1 LNIVVLVK
9 SAVNEAELRA
19 DGAGHP
25 LLRGAPA
32 KMSNF
37 DMNGVEEAVRQKEKD
52 RDGGTLTVLTLG
64 GAEAKKAIR
73 EAMAM
78 GGTKGVHVLAEAADA
93 PDSLGTA
100 YCLAKAVRRLG
111 GIDLVVCSEGAS
123 DTYQGQ
129 VGAMVA
135 EFLGMPFLAF
145 AKKVEVEAG
154 KVTVEQGFEG
164 GVRVLQAEL
173 PAVVSVVSEANVPRY
188 PTLLQVMVAGKK
200 AIEDVPLASLK
211 GEDYPETGMEVL
223 EITQQP
229 ANRKKV
235 LLEGPPE
242 EAAKKLVD
250 ALTKEGA
257 LF

>member
-19 DGAGHP
+19 DPAGHP
-25 LLRGAPA
+25 VLNGAA
-32 KMSNF
+32 MKMSNF
-37 DMNGVEEAVRQKEKD
+37 DMNGVEEAVRQKEKN
-52 RDGGTLTVLTLG
+52 GGTVIVMTLG

-78 GGTKGVHVLAEAADA
+78 GGTRAVHIVAEPSDA

-100 YCLAKAVRRLG
+100 YLLAKAIKRIGEV
-111 GIDLVVCSEGAS
+111 DLVVCSEGAS

-135 EFLGMPFLAF
+135 EFLDMPFLAY
-145 AKKVEVEAG
+145 ARKVETVEG
-154 KVTVEQGFEG
+154 KVRCEQGAEK
-164 GVRVLQAEL
+164 GVRVLEAKL

-188 PTLLQVMVAGKK
+188 PTLLQVMVAGRK
-200 AIEDVPLASLK
+200 AIEDLPLSSLK
-211 GEDYPETGMEVL
+211 GADYPETGMEVL
-223 EITQQP
+223 DVTLQS

-235 LLEGPPE
+235 LFEGSPE
-242 EAAKKLVD
+242 EAASKLVE
-250 ALTKEGA
+250 ALKQEGV
-257 LF
+257 L